1 MATYSQQI
9 LVDNVFYFFKKELGR
24 GTFGVVY
31 LYESKDGKKLVSKI
45 FKGANNT

>member
-1 MATYSQQI
+1 VTYSQNI
-9 LVDNVFYFFKKELGR
+9 LVDNVFYYFKKELGR